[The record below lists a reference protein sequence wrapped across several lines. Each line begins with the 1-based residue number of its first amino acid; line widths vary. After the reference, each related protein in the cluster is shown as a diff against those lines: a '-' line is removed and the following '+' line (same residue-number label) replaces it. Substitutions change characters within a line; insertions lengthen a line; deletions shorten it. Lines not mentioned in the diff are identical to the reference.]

1 MSKFFIHRPIF
12 AWVIAIFVV
21 LAGIVSITRLPV
33 AQFPSVA
40 PPTITVTAAYPGATA
55 QTLTDS
61 VLQLIE
67 REINGAEGLMYMESS
82 ASATGSGTLTVTF
95 APGTNPELA
104 QVDVQNRLARATPRL
119 PTIVQSLGVRV
130 DKSMSNFLMILT
142 FQSETGE
149 TSRDEISD
157 YVNRNVL
164 PEIQRLNGVG
174 KAQLFASGRAMRV
187 WVDPTKLQGYNM
199 SITQINA
206 AIAAQ
211 NQQISGG
218 SLGDTPS
225 LPGTNMNATIVV
237 PGQLTTPEEFGN
249 VVLRSNSDGSTVRIK
264 DVARVELGAESYGF
278 NSRLDGKPAVAL
290 AVQLTST
297 ANAMATA
304 KEVYSKMGELESF
317 LPAGVKWSAP
327 YDTSKF
333 VKISIEKVIHTL
345 LEAIVLVFIVMLIF
359 LQNIR
364 YTLIPTIV
372 VPIALLGAFAVMYSV
387 GLTINIL
394 SMFAMVLVIGIVVD
408 DAIVVVENVERIMSE
423 EGISPKDATIKAMGQ
438 IQGAVVGITVI
449 LVTVFIPLAMF
460 SGATGNIYRQFSL
473 VMAISIFFSG
483 FFALTLTPALCA
495 TMLKPIPKGHAH
507 DKKTGLLGPFYN
519 WFNRMFGKATK
530 GYQKTLLGVV
540 KRTILAFLVYAAVI
554 AGVVFGFK
562 ALPTA
567 FLPTEDQGYV
577 ISLVQLPPG
586 ATQERTSGAMSQLE
600 DYVLKQPETA
610 HIVSIL
616 GFSFSGQAQ
625 NMGLA
630 FTTLKDWSERTA
642 PGSDATSFAGKAL
655 GAMMG
660 LRDGFIYTLV
670 PPSIP
675 ELGNSDG
682 FTFRLQDRGN
692 NGHAALLQ
700 ARNELIGKASQSPIL
715 TGVRFDG
722 VEDAPQWQVDINRD
736 AVYAQKVNMGDIATT
751 LSTALGSANSSDFP
765 NKGYMQRVTIQADAA
780 TRMQPEDVM
789 KLTVP
794 NADGKLVELST
805 LATAKWV
812 TGPMQMSRYNGYPSM
827 SITGQAK
834 PGYTSGQAMAEMEKL
849 AAELPQ
855 GFGYEWTGQSL
866 DEKKAGS
873 SGMILYAFSILAVFL
888 CLAALYESWSIPLAV
903 LLVVPLGVLGAVAG
917 MHLRGMPNDIYFQVA
932 LITVIGLSAKNAI
945 LIVEF
950 AKDLHDQGMSALDA
964 ALEAGHLRFRPILMT
979 SLAFILGVVPL
990 YIASGASA
998 VSQHEIGTGVFWGMI
1013 IGTFMAVFLVPVFFV
1028 EVFRLFGRKNGNDGS
1043 GPHGGASPSAPTPAS
1058 ASHASVASQ
1067 EDMYSATGKGPRFE

>member
-199 SITQINA
+199 SIAQINA

-751 LSTALGSANSSDFP
+751 LSTALGSANSTDFP

-1043 GPHGGASPSAPTPAS
+1043 GPHGGASPSAPAPGPV
-1058 ASHASVASQ
+1058 SHSTVMNQ
-1067 EDMYSATGKGPRFE
+1067 EDMNSATGKGPRFE

>member
-199 SITQINA
+199 SIAQINA

-751 LSTALGSANSSDFP
+751 LSTALGSANSTDFP

-1028 EVFRLFGRKNGNDGS
+1028 EVFRLFGRKNDKDGS
-1043 GPHGGASPSAPTPAS
+1043 GPHGGTSPSAPAPGSVSHS
-1058 ASHASVASQ
+1058 AVMNQ
-1067 EDMYSATGKGPRFE
+1067 EDMNSATGKGPRFE

>member
-1028 EVFRLFGRKNGNDGS
+1028 EVFRLFGRKNDNDGS

>member
-199 SITQINA
+199 SIAQINA

-327 YDTSKF
+327 
-333 VKISIEKVIHTL
+333 
-345 LEAIVLVFIVMLIF
+345 
-359 LQNIR
+359 
-364 YTLIPTIV
+364 
-372 VPIALLGAFAVMYSV
+372 
-387 GLTINIL
+387 
-394 SMFAMVLVIGIVVD
+394 
-408 DAIVVVENVERIMSE
+408 
-423 EGISPKDATIKAMGQ
+423 
-438 IQGAVVGITVI
+438 
-449 LVTVFIPLAMF
+449 
-460 SGATGNIYRQFSL
+460 
-473 VMAISIFFSG
+473 
-483 FFALTLTPALCA
+483 
-495 TMLKPIPKGHAH
+495 
-507 DKKTGLLGPFYN
+507 
-519 WFNRMFGKATK
+519 
-530 GYQKTLLGVV
+530 
-540 KRTILAFLVYAAVI
+540 
-554 AGVVFGFK
+554 
-562 ALPTA
+562 
-567 FLPTEDQGYV
+567 
-577 ISLVQLPPG
+577 
-586 ATQERTSGAMSQLE
+586 
-600 DYVLKQPETA
+600 
-610 HIVSIL
+610 
-616 GFSFSGQAQ
+616 
-625 NMGLA
+625 
-630 FTTLKDWSERTA
+630 
-642 PGSDATSFAGKAL
+642 
-655 GAMMG
+655 
-660 LRDGFIYTLV
+660 
-670 PPSIP
+670 
-675 ELGNSDG
+675 
-682 FTFRLQDRGN
+682 
-692 NGHAALLQ
+692 
-700 ARNELIGKASQSPIL
+700 
-715 TGVRFDG
+715 
-722 VEDAPQWQVDINRD
+722 
-736 AVYAQKVNMGDIATT
+736 
-751 LSTALGSANSSDFP
+751 
-765 NKGYMQRVTIQADAA
+765 
-780 TRMQPEDVM
+780 
-789 KLTVP
+789 
-794 NADGKLVELST
+794 
-805 LATAKWV
+805 
-812 TGPMQMSRYNGYPSM
+812 
-827 SITGQAK
+827 
-834 PGYTSGQAMAEMEKL
+834 
-849 AAELPQ
+849 
-855 GFGYEWTGQSL
+855 
-866 DEKKAGS
+866 
-873 SGMILYAFSILAVFL
+873 
-888 CLAALYESWSIPLAV
+888 
-903 LLVVPLGVLGAVAG
+903 
-917 MHLRGMPNDIYFQVA
+917 
-932 LITVIGLSAKNAI
+932 
-945 LIVEF
+945 
-950 AKDLHDQGMSALDA
+950 
-964 ALEAGHLRFRPILMT
+964 
-979 SLAFILGVVPL
+979 
-990 YIASGASA
+990 
-998 VSQHEIGTGVFWGMI
+998 
-1013 IGTFMAVFLVPVFFV
+1013 
-1028 EVFRLFGRKNGNDGS
+1028 
-1043 GPHGGASPSAPTPAS
+1043 
-1058 ASHASVASQ
+1058 
-1067 EDMYSATGKGPRFE
+1067 

>member
-12 AWVIAIFVV
+12 AWVIAIFVI
-21 LAGIVSITRLPV
+21 LAGIVSITQLPV
-33 AQFPSVA
+33 AQFPTVA
-40 PPTITVTAAYPGATA
+40 PPTITVTATYPGATSE
-55 QTLTDS
+55 TMTDS

-67 REINGAEGLMYMESS
+67 REMNGSEGLMYMESK
-82 ASATGSGTLTVTF
+82 APAGGQGSLTITF
-95 APGTNPELA
+95 APGTNAELA
-104 QVDVQNRLARATPRL
+104 QVDVQNRLSRALPRL
-119 PTIVQSLGVRV
+119 PSVVQALGVRV
-130 DKSMSNFLMILT
+130 DKAMSNFLMILA
-142 FQSETGE
+142 FQAESGE
-149 TSRDEISD
+149 TARDDIAD

-164 PEIQRLNGVG
+164 PEIQRLDGVG
-174 KAQLFASGRAMRV
+174 KAQLFAAGRAMRV
-187 WVDPTKLQGYNM
+187 WIDPTKLQGYGL
-199 SITQINA
+199 SIASVNA

-218 SLGDTPS
+218 ALGDVPS
-225 LPGTNMNATIVV
+225 IPGTSMSASIVV
-237 PGQLTTPEEFGN
+237 PGQLTTPEQFGQ
-249 VVLRSNSDGSTVRIK
+249 VVLRSNSDGSTVRVK
-264 DVARVELGAESYGF
+264 DVARVELGTESYAF

-304 KEVYSKMGELESF
+304 KLVYDKMGELEPY
-317 LPAGVKWSAP
+317 LPTGVKWSAP

-333 VKISIEKVIHTL
+333 VKISIEKVVHTL
-345 LEAIVLVFIVMLIF
+345 IEALVLVFIVMLIF

-372 VPIALLGAFAVMYSV
+372 VPIALLGTFAVMLAA

-394 SMFAMVLVIGIVVD
+394 AMFAMVLVIGIVVD

-423 EGISPKDATIKAMGQ
+423 EGLPPKEATLKAMGQ
-438 IQGAVVGITVI
+438 IQGAVIGITVI
-449 LVTVFIPLAMF
+449 LVTVFVPLAMF

-519 WFNRMFGKATK
+519 WFNRRFDAGTK
-530 GYQKTLLGVV
+530 QYQRAVGGVV
-540 KRTILAFLVYAAVI
+540 KRTFQSMIVFALVI
-554 AGVVFGFK
+554 GGVVYMFSK
-562 ALPTA
+562 LPSA

-586 ATQERTSGAMSQLE
+586 ATLERTSQTTTELE
-600 DYVLKQPETA
+600 DFVLKQPETG

-616 GFSFSGQAQ
+616 GFSFAGTGQ
-625 NMGLA
+625 NVGLA
-630 FTTLKDWSERTA
+630 FTTLKDWNERTA
-642 PGSDATSFAGKAL
+642 KGSDAESYAGRL
-655 GAMMG
+655 MG
-660 LRDGFIYTLV
+660 GLMSIRDGFIYTLV

-675 ELGNSDG
+675 ELGTSNG
-682 FTFRLQDRGN
+682 FTFRLQDRAN
-692 NGHAALLQ
+692 KGHAALLA
-700 ARNELIGKASQSPIL
+700 ARNELMAKANQSPVL
-715 TGVRFDG
+715 AGVRFDG
-722 VEDAPQWQVDINRD
+722 VDDAPQWQVNINRD
-736 AVYAQKVNMGDIATT
+736 AVAAQRVNMADLATT
-751 LSTALGSANSSDFP
+751 LATALGSSNSSDFP

-780 TRMQPEDVM
+780 SRMQPEDVM
-789 KLTVP
+789 RLTVP

-805 LATAKWV
+805 MVNAKWV
-812 TGPMQMSRYNGYPSM
+812 TGPMQVTRYNGYPAM
-827 SITGQAK
+827 SITGQSK
-834 PGYTSGQAMAEMEKL
+834 PGFTSGQAVAEMEKL
-849 AAELPQ
+849 ASALPE

-873 SGMILYAFSILAVFL
+873 SAMLLYAFSILAVFL

-903 LLVVPLGVLGAVAG
+903 MLVVPLGVFGALAG
-917 MHLRGMPNDIYFQVA
+917 MYIRGMPNDIYFQVA

-950 AKDLHDQGMSALDA
+950 AKDLHAQGMSAYDA
-964 ALEAGHLRFRPILMT
+964 ALEAAHLRFRPILMT

-998 VSQHEIGTGVFWGMI
+998 ASQREIGTGVFWGMV
-1013 IGTFMAVFLVPVFFV
+1013 IGTPLSVFLVPVFFIA
-1028 EVFRLFGRKNGNDGS
+1028 VFKLFGKKTPNDQLPPG
-1043 GPHGGASPSAPTPAS
+1043 SAPTS
-1058 ASHASVASQ
+1058 VVHGGSHH
-1067 EDMYSATGKGPRFE
+1067 D